1 MIINSTEGELENE
14 DIYQNNYLAVTM
26 VALAWTSW

>member
-1 MIINSTEGELENE
+1 MIINSTEGALENE